1 MGEKIILAG
10 AASVSGHDEIIKAF
24 SEIGFEAEFI
34 EAPFIKKYYKD
45 FLFKDISYTDTI
57 PENRI
62 AIPLSEYWISQCI
75 KSRQCAISEKA
86 LKASRSKK
94 YFYNLLAAAEI
105 PVPEIF
111 DTIEKAK
118 NFVQE
123 NNATIIVKPEGLFSG
138 YAVKIVSQKNL
149 NLLENIVQKAKEV
162 RNNAVKLFEVK
173 NNSALITEL
182 VQGDEYSA
190 DLFFCRGRLS
200 LVRLCK
206 KVVAEIHGTPCTAIC
221 QLVPCSEDFFKQMKH
236 WCSVLFSD
244 DNISFAQF
252 DFIDNG
258 CGQIVPID
266 FACRVGGGM
275 SELFGECKNNVY
287 ADAVWGKQYQPEI
300 SKGYLTQFN
309 YLPTKSGILS
319 KDDFNLMAGKQFIY
333 KHKEDFVPESPSSV
347 ASRIA
352 VVVRNY
358 LDATEKDAERLLIG
372 DDCIDFWKN
381 SRRK

>member
-24 SEIGFEAEFI
+24 SEIGFDADFI

-57 PENRI
+57 PENSI

-94 YFYNLLAAAEI
+94 YFYNLLAVAEI

-123 NNATIIVKPEGLFSG
+123 NNAAIIVKPEGLFSG

-149 NLLENIVQKAKEV
+149 NLLDSLVQKAKEV
-162 RNNAVKLFEVK
+162 RNNAIKLFEVE
-173 NNSALITEL
+173 NSSAIITEL
-182 VQGDEYSA
+182 IPGSEYSA
-190 DLFFCRGRLS
+190 DLFFCKGRLN

-206 KVVAEIHGTPCTAIC
+206 KIVVEIHGTPCTAIC
-221 QLVPCSEDFFKQMKH
+221 QLVPCSTYFFEQVEK
-236 WCSVLFSD
+236 WCRVLFD
-244 DNISFAQF
+244 NDNISFAQF

-258 CGQIVPID
+258 CGRIVPID

-275 SELFGECKNNVY
+275 SELFGECENNFY
-287 ADAVWGKQYQPEI
+287 ADAVWGKQYQSEV

-319 KDDFNLMAGKQFIY
+319 KDDYNLIEGRHFIY
-333 KHKEDFVPESPSSV
+333 KHKGDFVPESPSSV

-358 LDATEKDAERLLIG
+358 PPATEKDAGQLLIG

-381 SRRK
+381 SRKK